1 VWAGR
6 IVAGELVAHEHTEL
20 RWLAADELEDLAWI
34 AADRPLL
41 PAVRT
46 LLTHP

>member
-1 VWAGR
+1 VR
-6 IVAGELVAHEHTEL
+6 
-20 RWLAADELEDLAWI
+20 ADELDELDWI

-46 LLTHP
+46 LLTRL